1 LKELTDLCQALEEC
15 QILLG
20 LQETDLEVREVILV
34 EELEPVLH
42 PPNGQDLLAKLDKAP
57 ARVNRIDV
65 QRTAEAERLSCQV
78 MRIFGALVDLGML
91 PIQNIPQLLKS
102 PREVFLVVDLVL

>member
-42 PPNGQDLLAKLDKAP
+42 PPDGQDLLAKLDKAP

-65 QRTAEAERLSCQV
+65 QRTAEAERLSC
-78 MRIFGALVDLGML
+78 
-91 PIQNIPQLLKS
+91 
-102 PREVFLVVDLVL
+102 